1 MTKATGEAKNTPCEK
16 PWWHA
21 LPREIQL
28 QRMRRVMEEA
38 LTPRQRETLEAY
50 HFQGLRPAEI
60 ARRQGIHRST
70 VARTLRRAEAR
81 LQRFLKY

>member
-16 PWWHA
+16 PWWQA

-38 LTPRQRETLEAY
+38 LTPRRRETLEAY